1 MILRLVSQDHGDWEI
16 RERERERD
24 WKRVRRVYV
33 FSLTVFA
40 PCIYNF
46 ITKKYT
52 IFV

>member
-1 MILRLVSQDHGDWEI
+1 MILRLVSQDHGDREI
-16 RERERERD
+16 RERERD